1 MKLEIEL
8 DLNKIDYDAINQQ
21 IVEKIAAADIKDL
34 YAIESRIDNKVYH
47 LVNEAVEDAYGDY
60 ISRYWGR
67 DHATDNGKR
76 FINDVIKDEIKSR
89 SEKIIEDIFANEYSE
104 EVIREV
110 ALKML
115 PDVFAYSLFVK
126 VRDSLWVSEANYQE
140 MVHNMIKDE
149 IESKINDM
157 RY

>member
-21 IVEKIAAADIKDL
+21 IVEKIAAVDIKDL
-34 YAIESRIDNKVYH
+34 YAIESRIDNKVCH

-60 ISRYWGR
+60 ISKYWGR
-67 DHATDNGKR
+67 DYATDNGKR
-76 FINDVIKDEIKSR
+76 FINDVIKNEIKSR

-110 ALKML
+110 ALKMI
-115 PDVFAYSLFVK
+115 PNVFAYVLFERFK
-126 VRDSLWVSEANYQE
+126 DSLCMSDINYQE
-140 MVHNMIKDE
+140 MVHYMITDE
-149 IESKINDM
+149 IESKINNM
-157 RY
+157 RC